1 MRVDELVVGYNLPGA
16 QQRADAARQRFW
28 SQVWRFGISI
38 AITAVFAIWQS
49 TVLNALT
56 WTILILLMCVP
67 LVFVGIAFFR
77 WRAALADAAAVGDGI
92 ALRIGRG
99 GLVVADEVVPWE
111 QVGRLTTRRG
121 GPGRSRLLV
130 VERRGAPE
138 RTLPLDLISV
148 GPAQLDNAVRAYSG
162 ARLGVDLSALDE

>member
-1 MRVDELVVGYNLPGA
+1 MGYNLPRTQALA
-16 QQRADAARQRFW
+16 QAARQRFW
-28 SQVWRFGISI
+28 SQVWRFGISV
-38 AITAVFAIWQS
+38 AITAVFAIWQGA
-49 TVLNALT
+49 ALTSFT

-77 WRAALADAAAVGDGI
+77 WRAAIRDVALVREGI
-92 ALRIGRG
+92 ALRVGRPG
-99 GLVVADEVVPWE
+99 IVVAGETVPWA

-121 GPGRSRLLV
+121 KLGGSRLLV

-138 RTLPLDLISV
+138 LTLPLDLLSV
-148 GPAQLDNAVRAYSG
+148 SPAQLDNAVRAYSG